1 MPKMKISSI
10 VNKRLEV
17 ILMARPAKAIDTNSM
32 KMSKQERKTREESE
46 KKLRGNNDKIKPFT
60 YLTKRQKAIFK
71 DILKNL
77 NPEILSNLDTYLL
90 NQTAITIERLES
102 IEKEINSAGEYTDS
116 NGKKQNRLDAKTIIN
131 LKSVRDMYSK
141 DFFRCCN
148 ELSLSPQARA
158 KISINTQPTKKK
170 TLMDIL
176 NDDDNE
182 E

>member
-1 MPKMKISSI
+1 
-10 VNKRLEV
+10 
-17 ILMARPAKAIDTNSM
+17 MARPAKAIDTNSQ
-32 KMSKQERKTREESE
+32 KMSKQERKAREETE
-46 KKLRGNNDKIKPFT
+46 KKLRGDNGNIKPFS
-60 YLTKRQKAIFK
+60 YLNKRQKVIFK
-71 DILKNL
+71 DILNNL

-102 IEKEINSAGEYTDS
+102 LEKEINSASTIIDE
-116 NGKKQNRLDAKTIIN
+116 NGKKKDKLDVSMITS

-158 KISINTQPTKKK
+158 KLSINTQPPKKK

-176 NDDDNE
+176 SEDDDNDE
-182 E
+182 Q

>member
-1 MPKMKISSI
+1 MS
-10 VNKRLEV
+10 
-17 ILMARPAKAIDTNSM
+17 RPAKSIETNSM
-32 KMSKQERKTREESE
+32 KMSKEERKDREETE
-46 KKLRGNNDKIKPFT
+46 KKLRGSNDNIKPFS
-60 YLTKRQKAIFK
+60 YLNKRQRAIFK

-77 NPEILSNLDTYLL
+77 NIEILSNLDTYIL

-102 IEKEINSAGEYTDS
+102 IEKEINSASKYKDK
-116 NGKKQNRLDAKTIIN
+116 NGKEKDKLDAKTIIA

-158 KISINTQPTKKK
+158 KISINTVPQKKK

-176 NDDDNE
+176 NEDDDE
-182 E
+182 

>member
-1 MPKMKISSI
+1 
-10 VNKRLEV
+10 
-17 ILMARPAKAIDTNSM
+17 MARPAKAIDTNSM
-32 KMSKQERKTREESE
+32 KMSKEERKDREETE
-46 KKLRGNNDKIKPFT
+46 KKLRGSNDDIKPFS
-60 YLTKRQKAIFK
+60 YLNKRQKAIFK

-77 NPEILSNLDTYLL
+77 NKDILSNLDTYLL

-102 IEKEINSAGEYTDS
+102 IEKEINNASKITDE
-116 NGKKQNRLDAKTIIN
+116 NGKTKDKLDAKTIIN

-158 KISINTQPTKKK
+158 KISINTIPTKKK

-176 NDDDNE
+176 NDDEDE
-182 E
+182 

>member
-1 MPKMKISSI
+1 M
-10 VNKRLEV
+10 N
-17 ILMARPAKAIDTNSM
+17 
-32 KMSKQERKTREESE
+32 
-46 KKLRGNNDKIKPFT
+46 
-60 YLTKRQKAIFK
+60 KRQKAIFK

-77 NPEILSNLDTYLL
+77 NKDILSNLDTYLL

-102 IEKEINSAGEYTDS
+102 IEKEINNASKITDE
-116 NGKKQNRLDAKTIIN
+116 NGKTKDKLDAKTIIN

-158 KISINTQPTKKK
+158 KISINTIPTKKK

-176 NDDDNE
+176 NDDEDE
-182 E
+182 

>member
-1 MPKMKISSI
+1 MT
-10 VNKRLEV
+10 
-17 ILMARPAKAIDTNSM
+17 RPAKSIETNSM
-32 KMSKQERKTREESE
+32 KMSKEERKAREESE
-46 KKLRGNNDKIKPFT
+46 KNLRGSNDNIKPFS
-60 YLTKRQKAIFK
+60 YLNKRQKKIFK

-77 NPEILSNLDTYLL
+77 NKDILSNLDTYLL

-102 IEKEINSAGEYTDS
+102 LEKAINEASKVVDDD
-116 NGKKQNRLDAKTIIN
+116 GKIKDKLNVSLIST
-131 LKSVRDMYSK
+131 LKSARDMYSK

-176 NDDDNE
+176 NDDE
-182 E
+182 

>member
-1 MPKMKISSI
+1 
-10 VNKRLEV
+10 
-17 ILMARPAKAIDTNSM
+17 MARPAKAINTNSM
-32 KMSKQERKTREESE
+32 KMSKKERKEREENE
-46 KKLRGNNDKIKPFT
+46 EKLRGDNNKIKPFS

-71 DILKNL
+71 DILNNL
-77 NPEILSNLDTYLL
+77 NKEILSNLDTYLL

-102 IEKEINSAGEYTDS
+102 IEKAINEASKVTDED
-116 NGKKQNRLDAKTIIN
+116 GKIKDKLDAKTIIN

-158 KISINTQPTKKK
+158 KISINTTPQKKK

-176 NDDDNE
+176 NEDDDNE
-182 E
+182 

>member
-1 MPKMKISSI
+1 
-10 VNKRLEV
+10 
-17 ILMARPAKAIDTNSM
+17 MARPAKAIDTNSM
-32 KMSKQERKTREESE
+32 KMSKKERAERKQTEE
-46 KKLRGNNDKIKPFT
+46 KLRGSNEDIKPFT
-60 YLTKRQKAIFK
+60 YLNKRQKAIFK

-77 NPEILSNLDTYLL
+77 NKDILSNLDTYLL

-102 IEKEINSAGEYTDS
+102 LEKAINEASKITDE
-116 NGKKQNRLDAKTIIN
+116 NGKVKDKLDVSTIVQ
-131 LKSVRDMYSK
+131 LKSARDMYSK

-158 KISINTQPTKKK
+158 KISINTTPTKKK

-176 NDDDNE
+176 NDEDDNNE